1 MKYITTYFATLFT
14 LISAIVIFNWFIDP
28 FGMYWSSQVSGLNV
42 VKPEAEKRSRITK
55 AYRAPH
61 VQPQILIVGNSRVE
75 MGISPQH
82 RQFKNKR
89 VYNQGMP
96 GAGLA
101 MQINYALS
109 VIKQNRSLE
118 QIVLSVDYLDFLI
131 DVERSHHV
139 NDSTSST
146 LSYQH
151 RLEGYDSDKTK
162 LWLQTKEKV
171 GLVFSIDA
179 LKASLTTLSQQS
191 SQVSSITKLG
201 FNTADSYI
209 PMIKNEG
216 IIPLFKQK
224 LNWLDQRLKREY
236 LLLTSD
242 NPAKYSSR
250 FEHLLTL
257 LSHAKERN
265 IKVTMF
271 ITPYHY
277 SYLQVLNDNNHWQK
291 FLRWKASL
299 VNFLYATDNQQEVP
313 LWDFSGFNIY
323 TLEKTPIATPKV
335 AMKWYWEPA
344 HYRKELGD
352 KMVDIMLDTPP
363 EQHMAIKLTT
373 DNIQEVLTRDQQGLN
388 SSQAQWQILKNK
400 LE

>member
-201 FNTADSYI
+201 FNTAGSYI

-242 NPAKYSSR
+242 NPAKYLTVST
-250 FEHLLTL
+250 FIPWKKHQLPHL
-257 LSHAKERN
+257 K
-265 IKVTMF
+265 
-271 ITPYHY
+271 
-277 SYLQVLNDNNHWQK
+277 
-291 FLRWKASL
+291 
-299 VNFLYATDNQQEVP
+299 
-313 LWDFSGFNIY
+313 
-323 TLEKTPIATPKV
+323 
-335 AMKWYWEPA
+335 
-344 HYRKELGD
+344 
-352 KMVDIMLDTPP
+352 
-363 EQHMAIKLTT
+363 
-373 DNIQEVLTRDQQGLN
+373 
-388 SSQAQWQILKNK
+388 
-400 LE
+400 